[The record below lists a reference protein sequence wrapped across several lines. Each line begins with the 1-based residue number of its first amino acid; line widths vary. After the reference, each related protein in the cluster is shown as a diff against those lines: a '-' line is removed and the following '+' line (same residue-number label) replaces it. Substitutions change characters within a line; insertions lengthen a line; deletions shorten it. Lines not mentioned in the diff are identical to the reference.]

1 MFWKTENSIE
11 PKKNFRLEIAKYY
24 NGISNNRIPEELLNG
39 IIEKVTD
46 QIYRNY
52 KCFWSKYP
60 KSRKR
65 YSKLKL
71 EDLNHDFVNYRII
84 DFLKEK
90 NLFEYRK
97 FLKIL
102 FNMNDVEL
110 EEYERIKYLYET
122 K

>member
-1 MFWKTENSIE
+1 MFWKNENSIE
-11 PKKNFRLEIAKYY
+11 PKKNFRLEIEKYY
-24 NGISNNRIPEELLNG
+24 YGISNNRIPEELLNG

-46 QIYRNY
+46 QIYRDY
-52 KCFWSKYP
+52 KCFWGQYP

-71 EDLNHDFVNYRII
+71 EDLDHDFVNYRIM

-90 NLFEYRK
+90 NLCEYRN
-97 FLKIL
+97 FLKVL
-102 FNMNDVEL
+102 FRMNDLEL
-110 EEYERIKYLYET
+110 EEYEKMKYLYET